1 MALEAEL
8 FIAIWFLVGYLGVN
22 LVLGLLELLSHVQV
36 DRIRVANVGNNR
48 CSTFNAGPLSNKAAS
63 TVGRGSLR

>member
-8 FIAIWFLVGYLGVN
+8 FIAVWFLVGYLGVN

-36 DRIRVANVGNNR
+36 DRVRVANVGNNR
-48 CSTFNAGPLSNKAAS
+48 CSTFNTGPLSNKAAS
-63 TVGRGSLR
+63 TVGRGSLG